1 MGALDM
7 FIKVPSWAYDFCYYY
22 LAVAALIAVYSIW
35 ALVKLFTLPGM
46 IKKFVPTTTMAIALV
61 LSGGFSVL
69 LTMMQFWVCRSAL
82 APTAVGKEK
91 FAVACKSEG
100 DCTAVNGVPQRDT
113 CTCGARGL
121 CGGCTMQNN
130 MEPSPALEGYY

>member
-1 MGALDM
+1 MESLNK
-7 FIKVPSWAYDFCYYY
+7 IVQVPSWAYDFCYYY

-35 ALVKLFTLPGM
+35 ALVKLFSLPGM

-61 LSGGFSVL
+61 LSGAVSVL
-69 LTMMQFWVCRSAL
+69 LSMMQFWVCRSAL
-82 APTAVGKEK
+82 APKEK
-91 FAVACKSEG
+91 FAVACKSGE
-100 DCTAVNGVPQRDT
+100 DCTAVTGTPQKDT

-130 MEPSPALEGYY
+130 MEPSPAFEGFY

>member
-7 FIKVPSWAYDFCYYY
+7 FIQVPAWAHDFCYYY

-35 ALVKLFTLPGM
+35 ALVKLFSLPGM

-82 APTAVGKEK
+82 APAAAKEK
-91 FAVACKSEG
+91 FAVACKSDE
-100 DCTAVNGVPQRDT
+100 DCKAVNGEPQQDISG
-113 CTCGARGL
+113 CGARGT
-121 CGGCTMQNN
+121 CGGYTMQNN
-130 MEPSPALEGYY
+130 MEPSPALEPFY